1 MDRPQGLHV
10 VSATGPQAD
19 VRLDSWKEIA
29 AYLNRTVRTAQRW
42 EESEG
47 LPIHRHGHDQ
57 RDSVYAFTREL
68 DEWLR
73 NRSHLVERE
82 PPILEPP
89 PPVKAATERGGER
102 KWILI
107 GACLSLGIVFAAL
120 GGWHLWTRSDPALPF
135 ASRDWVALAD
145 FDNQTGDSLFDRSLA
160 SAFAVGLQQSR
171 HVNLLPR
178 SRMETSLR
186 RMGRSPGTRIDEAVG
201 REICLRENVRCLVLC
216 SISRV
221 GRQYAVSAR
230 LIEPRTGAVVK
241 ARLELAD
248 NQDRVLNALGALAG
262 GLRRDLGESLAS
274 IRQEDRPLPLVTT
287 PSLEALRAYAEGNYL
302 WEKGQHKPAFSSFRT
317 ALGYDPDFAMAHA
330 ALANTLMSHVFL
342 GVSEAKEHYERARQ
356 LSARITARERLL
368 LEAQYLSNLGHV
380 EQAVAAYRLYC
391 QSYPDDVAARGN
403 LARILLVNERQEEAI
418 KEYEEVTRVYP
429 ASASALV
436 NIATGYFML
445 NKPAKAVPYYE
456 RAFALEPS
464 WLAIRNLNHEY
475 GFTLATGGNR
485 PKAREVFALAIAKP
499 ETRASGL
506 RSIAL
511 LDMLEGKYRTAR
523 EHLVEA
529 IALTEDPNDR
539 YPHARNHLFMAILRQ
554 GQDDR
559 TGMLRELDRAADALA
574 KTGEPLVDFVAR
586 TGAIYARAGRLD
598 KAEALARIVAARVD
612 RQSPQQLAEL
622 HALEGEIALARSDHN
637 RAIELLA
644 AALKE
649 ADNPLTLASLCH
661 AYDVA
666 SDEAR
671 AIEHLERLIAKGS
684 RAAGWEPQQAWLEA
698 HVQAAELWVGRGDPA
713 RAAQTLA
720 PLADLWKEAD
730 PGLPLARRI
739 ARLQST
745 LHADQ

>member
-1 MDRPQGLHV
+1 MDRPPGLHV

-82 PPILEPP
+82 PP
-89 PPVKAATERGGER
+89 PPVRAATERSGEQ
-102 KWILI
+102 KWILV
-107 GACLSLGIVFAAL
+107 GACLMLAIVFACL
-120 GGWHLWTRSDPALPF
+120 GVWYLWTRSEPALPF
-135 ASRDWVALAD
+135 ASRDWIALAD
-145 FDNQTGDSLFDRSLA
+145 FDNQTGDALFDKSLA

-201 REICLRENVRCLVLC
+201 REICLRENVKCLVLC
-216 SISRV
+216 AISRV

-230 LIEPRTGAVVK
+230 LIEPKTGAVVK
-241 ARLELAD
+241 ARMELAAD
-248 NQDRVLNALGALAG
+248 QDHILQALGSLAG

-302 WEKGQHKPAFSSFRT
+302 WEKGQYKQAQSFFRA
-317 ALGYDPDFAMAHA
+317 ALQHDPEFAMAHA
-330 ALANTLMSHVFL
+330 ALANTQMSHVFL
-342 GVSEAKEHYERARQ
+342 GVNEAKEHYERARQ
-356 LSARITARERLL
+356 LSGRITARERLL
-368 LEAQYLSNLGHV
+368 LEAQYQANLGHV
-380 EQAVAAYRLYC
+380 EQAVAAYRLC
-391 QSYPDDVAARGN
+391 LQSYPDDVAARGN
-403 LARILLVNERQEEAI
+403 LAHILLVNERQEEAI
-418 KEYEEVTRVYP
+418 KEFEEVSRVYP
-429 ASASALV
+429 ASAAALV

-445 NKPAKAVPYYE
+445 NQPAKGVPYYE

-485 PKAREVFALAIAKP
+485 PRAREVFALAIAKP

-511 LDMLEGKYRTAR
+511 LDMLEGKYREAR
-523 EHLVEA
+523 ENLVEA
-529 IALTEDPNDR
+529 IALTEDRNDS
-539 YPHARNHLFMAILRQ
+539 YPHARNHVFMAILLQ

-559 TGMLRELDRAADALA
+559 RGMLQELDCAADALA
-574 KTGEPLVDFVAR
+574 KTGEPLVDLVAR
-586 TGAIYARAGRLD
+586 AGALYARAGRLD
-598 KAEALARIVAARVD
+598 KAEALARTVAARVD
-612 RQSPQQLAEL
+612 RQSPGQMAEL
-622 HALEGEIALARSDHN
+622 HTLEGEIALARKDHN
-637 RAIELLA
+637 RAVEVLA
-644 AALKE
+644 LAFKE

-661 AYDVA
+661 AYDVTG
-666 SDEAR
+666 SETQV
-671 AIEHLERLIAKGS
+671 IEYFERLTAKGS

-698 HVQAAELWVGRGDPA
+698 HVRVAELWLARGDPSKAA
-713 RAAQTLA
+713 RMLA
-720 PLADLWKEAD
+720 PLAVLWKEAD

-745 LHADQ
+745 FHVDH